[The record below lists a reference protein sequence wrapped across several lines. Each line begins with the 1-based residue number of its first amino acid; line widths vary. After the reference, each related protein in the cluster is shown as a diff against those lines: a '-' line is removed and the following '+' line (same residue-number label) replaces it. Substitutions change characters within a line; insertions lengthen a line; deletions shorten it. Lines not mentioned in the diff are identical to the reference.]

1 MVKYYTLYSMR
12 MQTYSNKFFSYTTM
26 SGKFNGH
33 ENAERFS
40 TQTYCMYA
48 MEEK

>member
-1 MVKYYTLYSMR
+1 
-12 MQTYSNKFFSYTTM
+12 M